1 MAIGN
6 QPSLTGNVASKT
18 ISITATAS
26 QTLFTVTGGYRINQL
41 SVYRNGTRLVDSLDY
56 TARDG
61 SSVTLLSPATL
72 YDVLEFQV
80 FDDFR
85 VADALNVNS
94 GGTVNGNITVT
105 GIVSATSFVGTL
117 TGNATGLSGTPNITV
132 GIVTATEFDITGSS
146 NTLNASGLNVGV
158 ATATTFVGALTG
170 TASSTTNIPNLTGA
184 ITSVNTT
191 TSLGSFTSSQLATAL
206 TDETGSGANVFATS
220 PTLVTPVLGTPS
232 SGTLTNCTFPTLNQ
246 NTSGTAGGLSGSP
259 NITVGN
265 IVGTAATLTTLSGTS
280 GLVSVG
286 TTIKVKGF
294 VETQSTVSI
303 AGTILTLDASQGTV
317 FTHTTSAQIG
327 IVSFTGIRTD
337 SAGAQTFSVLVT
349 QGATPRNT
357 TGATGIGTQLASI
370 RITPG
375 NVGYSTHIKVGG
387 GTSIT
392 LTDSAGA
399 FDLLTFIVSY
409 DGNTSIGNTSFT
421 VVGFAATDFRNTVV

>member
-1 MAIGN
+1 MPIGN
-6 QPSLTGNVASKT
+6 PVTLTSNVASKV
-18 ISITATAS
+18 ISVTATS
-26 QTLFTVTGGYRINQL
+26 GQTVFNVQGGYRINQI
-41 SVYRNGTRLVDSLDY
+41 SVFRNGVKLTESDY

-61 SSVTLLSPATL
+61 ASVTLLSPATL
-72 YDVLEFQV
+72 ADVLEFQV

-94 GGTVNGNITVT
+94 GGTVNGNVTVI
-105 GIVSATSFVGTL
+105 GIVSATSFVGAL
-117 TGNATGLSGTPNITV
+117 TGTATGLSGTPNITV
-132 GIVTATEFDITGSS
+132 GVVTATEFDISGSS
-146 NTLNASGLNVGV
+146 NTLNAGGLSVGV
-158 ATATTFVGALTG
+158 ATV
-170 TASSTTNIPNLTGA
+170 
-184 ITSVNTT
+184 
-191 TSLGSFTSSQLATAL
+191 
-206 TDETGSGANVFATS
+206 
-220 PTLVTPVLGTPS
+220 
-232 SGTLTNCTFPTLNQ
+232 
-246 NTSGTAGGLSGSP
+246 
-259 NITVGN
+259 
-265 IVGTAATLTTLSGTS
+265 TTLSGTS

-392 LTDSAGA
+392 LTGSAGA

-421 VVGFAATDFRNTVV
+421 VVGFAATDFRNAVV

>member
-1 MAIGN
+1 MTRARDLARIAN
-6 QPSLTGNVASKT
+6 SNALTVDSSGNVGIGSTVPTSK
-18 ISITATAS
+18 
-26 QTLFTVTGGYRINQL
+26 L
-41 SVYRNGTRLVDSLDY
+41 SVVGV
-56 TARDG
+56 
-61 SSVTLLSPATL
+61 
-72 YDVLEFQV
+72 
-80 FDDFR
+80 
-85 VADALNVNS
+85 
-94 GGTVNGNITVT
+94 
-105 GIVSATSFVGTL
+105 VSATSFFGSGANL
-117 TGNATGLSGTPNITV
+117 TGISSVSFATTSFGLSGTPNITV
-132 GIVTATEFDITGSS
+132 GTIAATS
-146 NTLNASGLNVGV
+146 LNASGVV
-158 ATATTFVGALTG
+158 TATTFVGALTG
-170 TASSTTNIPNLTGA
+170 N
-184 ITSVNTT
+184 
-191 TSLGSFTSSQLATAL
+191 AT
-206 TDETGSGANVFATS
+206 
-220 PTLVTPVLGTPS
+220 
-232 SGTLTNCTFPTLNQ
+232 
-246 NTSGTAGGLSGSP
+246 GLSGSP

-265 IVGTAATLTTLSGTS
+265 IVGTAATLTTLNGTS

-294 VETQSTVSI
+294 IETQSTVSI

-392 LTDSAGA
+392 LTSSAGA

>member
-1 MAIGN
+1 MSVTRV
-6 QPSLTGNVASKT
+6 QLVGNVSTGASF
-18 ISITATAS
+18 A
-26 QTLFTVTGGYRINQL
+26 
-41 SVYRNGTRLVDSLDY
+41 
-56 TARDG
+56 
-61 SSVTLLSPATL
+61 
-72 YDVLEFQV
+72 
-80 FDDFR
+80 
-85 VADALNVNS
+85 
-94 GGTVNGNITVT
+94 
-105 GIVSATSFVGTL
+105 
-117 TGNATGLSGTPNITV
+117 
-132 GIVTATEFDITGSS
+132 GIVTATSFI
-146 NTLNASGLNVGV
+146 
-158 ATATTFVGALTG
+158 GALTG
-170 TASSTTNIPNLTGA
+170 TASTASFA
-184 ITSVNTT
+184 T
-191 TSLGSFTSSQLATAL
+191 TSF
-206 TDETGSGANVFATS
+206 
-220 PTLVTPVLGTPS
+220 
-232 SGTLTNCTFPTLNQ
+232 
-246 NTSGTAGGLSGSP
+246 GLSGSP

-265 IVGTAATLTTLSGTS
+265 IVGTAATLTTLNGTS

-303 AGTILTLDASQGTV
+303 AGTILTLDGSQGTV

-392 LTDSAGA
+392 LTNNAGA

-421 VVGFAATDFRNTVV
+421 VVGFAATDFRNAVV

>member
-1 MAIGN
+1 MSDLRVTNLKGRTAGSAPTLPDGAVI
-6 QPSLTGNVASKT
+6 TGVC
-18 ISITATAS
+18 TATTFS
-26 QTLFTVTGGYRINQL
+26 
-41 SVYRNGTRLVDSLDY
+41 
-56 TARDG
+56 
-61 SSVTLLSPATL
+61 
-72 YDVLEFQV
+72 
-80 FDDFR
+80 
-85 VADALNVNS
+85 
-94 GGTVNGNITVT
+94 
-105 GIVSATSFVGTL
+105 
-117 TGNATGLSGTPNITV
+117 GNATGLSGT
-132 GIVTATEFDITGSS
+132 
-146 NTLNASGLNVGV
+146 
-158 ATATTFVGALTG
+158 
-170 TASSTTNIPNLTGA
+170 
-184 ITSVNTT
+184 
-191 TSLGSFTSSQLATAL
+191 
-206 TDETGSGANVFATS
+206 
-220 PTLVTPVLGTPS
+220 
-232 SGTLTNCTFPTLNQ
+232 
-246 NTSGTAGGLSGSP
+246 P

-265 IVGTAATLTTLSGTS
+265 IVGTAATLTTLNGTS

-392 LTDSAGA
+392 LTNNAGA

-421 VVGFAATDFRNTVV
+421 VVGFAATDFRNAIV